1 MAKLVKT
8 RTARVATLKRPER
21 NCLTGVCNPKRTQG
35 LKVKLRKG
43 KYTLVSIKGPGVFLA
58 ASITKQGGSNGLTF
72 VNLHIDGKNVTSLS
86 YAAAQNV
93 GLTQQN
99 PYGIVLLKGGVVDNF
114 TIGFPLPLRFE
125 RELQLSVQVN
135 ELNVVQIVGNVIAG
149 GA

>member
-1 MAKLVKT
+1 MAKSVRVKT
-8 RTARVATLKRPER
+8 AISKRTER
-21 NCLTGVCNPKRTQG
+21 NCLTGICNPKRTQG
-35 LKVKLRKG
+35 LKVNPKKG

-58 ASITKQGGSNGLTF
+58 AHVTKQGGTNGLTF

-86 YAAAQNV
+86 YVAAQNW

-99 PYGIVLLKGGVVDNF
+99 PYGIVLLKGGIVDNF
-114 TIGFPLPLRFE
+114 TVGFPSPLRFE

-149 GA
+149 ST